1 MNNKRPMFSIII
13 PAYNIGTCI
22 SDSIA
27 SVLGQDFRDFE
38 CIIVDDGST
47 DGSGAIAAELIK
59 GDDRFVLFEQKNKG
73 VSAARNKGFEE
84 SKGKY
89 ILFLDGDDI
98 FQVNL
103 LSTVYN
109 RLKVRDVDLLI
120 YNYKIIDNITGR
132 VGSPVHELKEYAEEE
147 VISPIHFANKIFNT
161 FGNQAWTK
169 VFSGD
174 FLRKKEIKFDV
185 NLKRAEDMLF
195 TYSALIQAGTVT
207 VVDEALVSYRINRG
221 TSNSDSLEPYYKDI
235 FTALDNLYLLM
246 KSTGTLDRYLGSFLK
261 LYLDNSYYNL
271 DALAEGPR
279 FKEEFALAKTYEKRF
294 NFSKTKTTH
303 LSSDQLEIKEIIANK
318 DHGDMLAYIVLRK
331 KKELLELQTKVYYY
345 EEKTRE
351 LGEKLHR
358 AEVDLAELRESCR
371 HLISARSLLR
381 NVKVFTRKFLGQ

>member
-103 LSTVYN
+103 LGTVYN

-147 VISPIHFANKIFNT
+147 VVSPIYFANKIFNT
-161 FGNQAWTK
+161 FELYY
-169 VFSGD
+169 FIID
-174 FLRKKEIKFDV
+174 R
-185 NLKRAEDMLF
+185 
-195 TYSALIQAGTVT
+195 
-207 VVDEALVSYRINRG
+207 
-221 TSNSDSLEPYYKDI
+221 SN
-235 FTALDNLYLLM
+235 
-246 KSTGTLDRYLGSFLK
+246 
-261 LYLDNSYYNL
+261 
-271 DALAEGPR
+271 
-279 FKEEFALAKTYEKRF
+279 
-294 NFSKTKTTH
+294 
-303 LSSDQLEIKEIIANK
+303 
-318 DHGDMLAYIVLRK
+318 
-331 KKELLELQTKVYYY
+331 
-345 EEKTRE
+345 
-351 LGEKLHR
+351 
-358 AEVDLAELRESCR
+358 DL
-371 HLISARSLLR
+371 LISAFCEYMLIHHEGIGNLSI
-381 NVKVFTRKFLGQ
+381 NCFGYGNTSM